1 MPALI
6 EPLEKTSG
14 VRAAT
19 LDRLVPFVAVAALI
33 VMAALFV
40 FFTVWAILLLT

>member
-6 EPLEKTSG
+6 EPLEKSPER
-14 VRAAT
+14 RAPA
-19 LDRLVPFVAVAALI
+19 LDRLLPFVAVAALI